1 MARITGCGSRSE
13 ASLFVFPYFR
23 KSCVGNVSDVVFFNC
38 IGLVGEGPSMNLAI
52 VEDGVL
58 LTPPADDIL
67 EGCTVRRAMEL
78 VTECGVLSH
87 LGVTDARYED
97 IEIDRAKAAAE
108 VML

>member
-1 MARITGCGSRSE
+1 
-13 ASLFVFPYFR
+13 
-23 KSCVGNVSDVVFFNC
+23 
-38 IGLVGEGPSMNLAI
+38 MNLAI
-52 VEDGVL
+52 IEDGVL

-97 IEIDRAKAAAE
+97 VEIDRAKAADE
-108 VML
+108 VMVSLSLLSVWAIGMTSCFFVYSSSAASSGVSRSSRGTGRTWG